1 MKSIILSL
9 LVVASLTGCK
19 NSMGKK
25 VSIEGSKGV
34 VYYKGDAVTEADA
47 KKLGNYLKDNLG
59 YFNNTVEKSVQL
71 QKGGDGTY
79 EVRFATSEEQL
90 KSAPTLG
97 DEFKKIGAAMS
108 IEIFN
113 NAPVNVVLTDS
124 KDKALQ
130 TLPFDKDLA
139 KQLQET
145 LDKAKQDAAPQDSMS
160 ITPVEDSTTQAD
172 Q

>member
-1 MKSIILSL
+1 MKRIILSL
-9 LVVASLTGCK
+9 LVVASLTACK
-19 NSMGKK
+19 KNMGKK
-25 VSIEGSKGV
+25 VTIEGTKGI

-47 KKLGNYLKDNLG
+47 LKLGNYLKDNLS
-59 YFNNTVEKSVQL
+59 YFNNSVEKTVQL

-90 KSAPTLG
+90 KAAPTVG
-97 DEFKKIGAAMS
+97 EEFKKIGAAMS
-108 IEIFN
+108 IELFN

-130 TLPFDKDLA
+130 TLPFDKDVA
-139 KQLQET
+139 KQLQEP
-145 LDKAKQDAAPQDSMS
+145 LDKAKQDSAPEDSIS
-160 ITPVEDSTTQAD
+160 TTPVTDSATHSD